1 MFHFPSQLVE
11 TSARENINVEE
22 TFRAITELVIKSR
35 KEQKARLENDD
46 GRGHAHDGRRG
57 GYGNDA
63 IRVCIQGVSI
73 TTSGIGYYRTLLIF
87 FLSIHF
93 IFNRL
98 AGDQADQSTRTRK
111 SQVVANRKTNE

>member
-1 MFHFPSQLVE
+1 MSVYNIKNCVDTFKRMQKKDAESIRGLQTRERNVE

-63 IRVCIQGVSI
+63 IRVCIQGVSV
-73 TTSGIGYYRTLLIF
+73 TTSGIGYFPIEHY
-87 FLSIHF
+87 
-93 IFNRL
+93 
-98 AGDQADQSTRTRK
+98 
-111 SQVVANRKTNE
+111 